1 MIGTDKNHFTSLTG
15 DVYVWPDFQFTNLT
29 RAIHVQIKNL
39 HHDRRRRYCGYG
51 QDVQDLLLEKEV
63 EKVNLMEMEFEI
75 NQIDSEDNDEDC
87 EINNLTLKKLQEG
100 LSLTLNELKILNHFS

>member
-1 MIGTDKNHFTSLTG
+1 M
-15 DVYVWPDFQFTNLT
+15 
-29 RAIHVQIKNL
+29 
-39 HHDRRRRYCGYG
+39 
-51 QDVQDLLLEKEV
+51 EKEV

>member
-1 MIGTDKNHFTSLTG
+1 M
-15 DVYVWPDFQFTNLT
+15 
-29 RAIHVQIKNL
+29 
-39 HHDRRRRYCGYG
+39 
-51 QDVQDLLLEKEV
+51 
-63 EKVNLMEMEFEI
+63 NLMEMEFEI